1 MNHVIRKSLAVASFL
16 TFIGVAGAQDRD
28 RDRDRNRDYD
38 WYHQDRDDRYRDDR
52 WKSRLFWQVRED
64 LEHVQA
70 ATFPIGR
77 DQYRLTRTKQEL
89 NELQDKLAGGRYD
102 ERELDEVIG
111 ALQRVVADN
120 RLSRRDRDILSEDL
134 RRLREYREHHEGW
147 GR

>member
-1 MNHVIRKSLAVASFL
+1 MNHLIRKSLAVGAVLAFV
-16 TFIGVAGAQDRD
+16 GAAGAQD

-52 WKSRLFWQVRED
+52 WRSRLFWQVRED
-64 LEHVQA
+64 LEHVQS
-70 ATFPIGR
+70 ATFPFGR

-89 NELQDKLAGGRYD
+89 NELQDKLAAGRYD

-111 ALQRVVADN
+111 AMQRVVSDN
-120 RLSRRDRDILSEDL
+120 RLSPRDRDVLNDDL
-134 RRLREYREHHEGW
+134 HRLREYREHHEGW

>member
-1 MNHVIRKSLAVASFL
+1 MNHVIQKSLAVASLLAFM
-16 TFIGVAGAQDRD
+16 GAAGAQDRD

-52 WKSRLFWQVRED
+52 WRSRLFWQVRED
-64 LEHVQA
+64 LEHVQT
-70 ATFPIGR
+70 ATFPFGR

-89 NELQDKLAGGRYD
+89 NELQDKLAAGRYD

-111 ALQRVVADN
+111 AMQRVVADN
-120 RLSRRDRDILSEDL
+120 RLSPRDRDVLSDDL